1 MEKTGNAEQEAR
13 KELERKGT
21 NQKFRNALQSHRNYP
36 SLFFTSATPRRAMTA
51 PSVAAAVTG
60 TLSPPDPPRRA
71 PRPILE
77 EGKEGEGRREESEK
91 RREERQVFER
101 KVGEK
106 KIKAIFSFQLSHFP
120 LKKLE
125 EQKALFFLFFRYVFW
140 NNQRRLVRFFVCSP
154 VPVFHSR
161 RESQE
166 PREKSEGRE
175 AETWHRRRPTAF
187 PLDRLPA
194 AKRPKRPLF
203 PPRWSESLDCSFFAM
218 VSFVSPCSP
227 EQSRKRDR
235 KGACGARG
243 TNDDE

>member
-21 NQKFRNALQSHRNYP
+21 NQKFRNALQSHRNFP

-106 KIKAIFSFQLSHFP
+106 KNQGD
-120 LKKLE
+120 
-125 EQKALFFLFFRYVFW
+125 FFLST
-140 NNQRRLVRFFVCSP
+140 L
-154 VPVFHSR
+154 
-161 RESQE
+161 
-166 PREKSEGRE
+166 
-175 AETWHRRRPTAF
+175 
-187 PLDRLPA
+187 
-194 AKRPKRPLF
+194 
-203 PPRWSESLDCSFFAM
+203 SL
-218 VSFVSPCSP
+218 SP
-227 EQSRKRDR
+227 EKTRRAES
-235 KGACGARG
+235 AFLSFL
-243 TNDDE
+243 